1 MESCWLI
8 EFVDGYKVII
18 SEEYYK
24 KEVKRNWAG
33 RERMCEAHWFSVKLC
48 REKNRGVP
56 CFGL

>member
-8 EFVDGYKVII
+8 EFADGCKMII

-24 KEVKRNWAG
+24 EEVKRNWAG
-33 RERMCEAHWFSVKLC
+33 RARRYEAHWFNVKLC
-48 REKNRGVP
+48 REKNRGVR